1 MNLTPMPGHIIVT
14 PFLHSDAFAKSVQER
29 SGLYIPKPDNKHSF
43 EGVPSRGFV
52 VALPEKYDGP
62 LKVDQEVIFSENAP
76 KGFKDPAD
84 DKRTLFALKLEQ
96 IVATVEGSND

>member
-1 MNLTPMPGHIIVT
+1 MKLTPLPGHVIVT
-14 PFLHSDAFAKSVQER
+14 PFLHSEAMAKSVHER

-96 IVATVEGSND
+96 IVATVEGSDD